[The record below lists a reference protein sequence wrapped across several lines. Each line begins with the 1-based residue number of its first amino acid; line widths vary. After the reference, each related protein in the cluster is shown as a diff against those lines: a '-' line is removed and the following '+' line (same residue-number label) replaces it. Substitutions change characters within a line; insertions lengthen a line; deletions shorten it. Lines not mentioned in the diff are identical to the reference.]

1 MRLFHCTVGCGC
13 GSPEALTFSSTG
25 PCTWLLFSAL
35 CTVQVD
41 IVLPLQVHDEG
52 SCPWGCYRALWLLIA
67 NAAIRSCAW
76 ELESSKVKW
85 YAWLTGVCLCC
96 GTQTIS
102 LWAIPSNSN
111 IFSLNY
117 GSDTV
122 SFLIQG
128 TSYIDLFWKL
138 VWEKVR
144 NLCVSYIGGFCGS
157 QCEIRGLTSQV
168 WTVSD
173 NKWSCGR
180 AIFQGNPAIKISK
193 TSTVNSL
200 T

>member
-1 MRLFHCTVGCGC
+1 MFHSTTILCHILIEVTEGISALTPLLLTALWTALTMRLFHCNVVCGG

-52 SCPWGCYRALWLLIA
+52 SCPPSWRCYRALWLLIA
-67 NAAIRSCAW
+67 NAAMRSCAW

-102 LWAIPSNSN
+102 L
-111 IFSLNY
+111 
-117 GSDTV
+117 
-122 SFLIQG
+122 
-128 TSYIDLFWKL
+128 
-138 VWEKVR
+138 
-144 NLCVSYIGGFCGS
+144 
-157 QCEIRGLTSQV
+157 
-168 WTVSD
+168 
-173 NKWSCGR
+173 
-180 AIFQGNPAIKISK
+180 
-193 TSTVNSL
+193 
-200 T
+200 